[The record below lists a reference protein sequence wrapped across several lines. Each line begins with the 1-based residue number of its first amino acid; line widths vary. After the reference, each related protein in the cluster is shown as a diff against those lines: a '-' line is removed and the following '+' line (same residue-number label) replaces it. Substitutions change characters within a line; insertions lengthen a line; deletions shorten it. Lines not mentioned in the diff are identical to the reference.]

1 MSVKKG
7 KADGTGGESGS
18 MRSEE
23 KPRARRF
30 GVAVILVAL
39 GAATGAWHN
48 KTTDRGHS
56 DPVAGTVRGVVAP
69 PANAIGRVSRWF
81 SDQTGWIFH
90 GHALAGQNQKLRARV
105 AELEGQ
111 NTRLLE
117 AQIRYEHLRDDL
129 KFVKTTPLNLMA
141 ADVWARRPDPKFD
154 TLLIGRG
161 SSDGVRINSPVMSR
175 SGLVGRVIEVG
186 PNTASVLMLT
196 DQNSGVGARVQRV
209 GSRATGVCKGDNSG
223 LLSMVYLPSDADIK
237 PGDVVVTSG
246 LGGVFPLGLFIGVVK
261 DVRTDAGNALKIG
274 RIAPKVDFDRL
285 EEVYVLK

>member
-1 MSVKKG
+1 
-7 KADGTGGESGS
+7 
-18 MRSEE
+18 MRSNE
-23 KPRARRF
+23 KPHTRRY
-30 GVAVILVAL
+30 GVAVALALL

-48 KTTDRGHS
+48 HATDRGKS
-56 DPVAGTVRGVVAP
+56 DPVASAVRGVIAP
-69 PANAIGRVSRWF
+69 PANALGRVSRWF

-90 GHALAGQNQKLRARV
+90 GHSVAAENKTLRARV

-111 NTRLLE
+111 NSRLLE
-117 AQIRYEHLRDDL
+117 SQIRYEHLRDDL
-129 KFVKTTPLNLMA
+129 KFAQTTPLKLLA

-161 SSDGVRINSPVMSR
+161 SDSGVKINSPVVTR
-175 SGLVGRVIEVG
+175 SGLAGRIIEVG
-186 PNTASVLMLT
+186 PNTASVLLLT

-237 PGDVVVTSG
+237 VGDVIVTSG
-246 LGGVFPLGLFIGVVK
+246 LGGVFPPGLFIGTVK
-261 DVRTDAGNALKIG
+261 EIRTDAGNALKIG

-285 EEVYVLK
+285 EEVYVLQ

>member
-1 MSVKKG
+1 
-7 KADGTGGESGS
+7 
-18 MRSEE
+18 MRSDE
-23 KPRARRF
+23 KPRGRKYGIA
-30 GVAVILVAL
+30 VALALL

-48 KTTDRGHS
+48 HATDRGKA
-56 DPVAGTVRGVVAP
+56 DPVAGAVRGVIAP

-90 GHALAGQNQKLRARV
+90 GHAVAADNQKLRARV
-105 AELEGQ
+105 ADLEGQ
-111 NTRLLE
+111 NTRLME

-129 KFVKTTPLNLMA
+129 KFVQTTPLKLLA

-161 SSDGVRINSPVMSR
+161 SADGVKINSPVVSR
-175 SGLVGRVIEVG
+175 SGLVGHVIEVG

-196 DQNSGVGARVQRV
+196 DQNSSVGARVQRT

-223 LLSMVYLPSDADIK
+223 LLSLVYLSSDADIK
-237 PGDVVVTSG
+237 PGDVIVSSG
-246 LGGVFPLGLFIGVVK
+246 LGGVFPPGLFIGVVK

-274 RIAPKVDFDRL
+274 RVAPKVDFDRL
-285 EEVYVLK
+285 EEVYVLQ

>member
-1 MSVKKG
+1 
-7 KADGTGGESGS
+7 
-18 MRSEE
+18 MRSDE

-30 GVAVILVAL
+30 GVAVTLALL

-48 KTTDRGHS
+48 HATDQGKF
-56 DPVAGTVRGVVAP
+56 DPVAGAARGVIAP
-69 PANAIGRVSRWF
+69 PANAIGRVSRWV
-81 SDQTGWIFH
+81 SEQTGWIFH
-90 GHALAGQNQKLRARV
+90 GHALSGDNQKLRVRV

-129 KFVKTTPLNLMA
+129 KFAKTTPLNLLA

-161 SSDGVRINSPVMSR
+161 GSDGVRINSPVVSR

-209 GSRATGVCKGDNSG
+209 GSRAAGVCKGDNSG

-237 PGDVVVTSG
+237 TGDMVVTSG
-246 LGGVFPLGLFIGVVK
+246 LGGVFPPGLFVGVVRE
-261 DVRTDAGNALKIG
+261 VRTDAGNALKIG

-285 EEVYVLK
+285 EEVYVLR

>member
-1 MSVKKG
+1 
-7 KADGTGGESGS
+7 
-18 MRSEE
+18 MRSNE
-23 KPRARRF
+23 KPRGRKYGIA
-30 GVAVILVAL
+30 VALALL

-48 KTTDRGHS
+48 HATDRGKS
-56 DPVAGTVRGVVAP
+56 DPVAGTVRGVMAP
-69 PANAIGRVSRWF
+69 PANALGRVSRWF

-90 GHALAGQNQKLRARV
+90 GHSVAAENQTLRARV

-111 NTRLLE
+111 NSRLLE

-129 KFVKTTPLNLMA
+129 KFAQTTPLKLLA
-141 ADVWARRPDPKFD
+141 ADVWSRRPDPKFD

-161 SSDGVRINSPVMSR
+161 SNSGVKINSPVVTR
-175 SGLVGRVIEVG
+175 SGLAGRIIEVG
-186 PNTASVLMLT
+186 PNTASVLLLT

-237 PGDVVVTSG
+237 PGDAVVTSG
-246 LGGVFPLGLFIGVVK
+246 LGGVFPPGLFIGTVK
-261 DVRTDAGNALKIG
+261 EVRTDAGNALKIG

-285 EEVYVLK
+285 EEVYVLQ

>member
-1 MSVKKG
+1 
-7 KADGTGGESGS
+7 
-18 MRSEE
+18 MRSEGTP
-23 KPRARRF
+23 KARRY
-30 GVAVILVAL
+30 GVAVILVLL

-48 KTTDRGHS
+48 RAVDRNTP
-56 DPVAGTVRGVVAP
+56 DAVAGTVRGIVAP
-69 PANAIGRVSRWF
+69 PANLLGRISRWF

-90 GHALAGQNQKLRARV
+90 GHAIAMDNQKLRARV

-129 KFVKTTPLNLMA
+129 KFAKTTPLNLLA

-161 SSDGVRINSPVMSR
+161 SADGVKINSPVVTR
-175 SGLVGRVIEVG
+175 SGLVGRVIEVEAT
-186 PNTASVLMLT
+186 TASVLMLT
-196 DQNSGVGARVQRV
+196 DQNSSVGARVQRV

-223 LLSMVYLPSDADIK
+223 LLSMVYLPSDANIK
-237 PGDVVVTSG
+237 PGDVIVTSG
-246 LGGVFPLGLFIGVVK
+246 LGGVFPAGLFVGIVK
-261 DVRTDAGNALKIG
+261 EARIDAASSQKIG
-274 RIAPKVDFDRL
+274 RIASKVDFDRL